1 MSTSV
6 IKNRKAFHEFEILES
21 FTAGIQ
27 LTGTEIKSVRDGKVN
42 MNDAYCYLQKG
53 ELWIKNMHISE
64 YEKGTHYNHEPKRD
78 RKLLLTKKE
87 LKKLDGKM
95 KEKGFAVVPLKIFFS
110 GTGYAKVEI
119 ALARGKKL
127 YDKRDSI
134 KERDV
139 KREMERE

>member
-127 YDKRDSI
+127 
-134 KERDV
+134 
-139 KREMERE
+139 